1 MKPTY
6 KQLNKMK
13 NQTTASKIALIGS
26 IVLTI
31 AFAYACYN
39 SMVKTRELC
48 KLVNG
53 TQTEITK

>member
-1 MKPTY
+1 
-6 KQLNKMK
+6 MK
-13 NQTTASKIALIGS
+13 NQKLASKIALIGS

-48 KLVNG
+48 RLTLG
-53 TQTEITK
+53 AQTEVTNR